1 MDVLPKDR
9 LVALH
14 NLSAGKLDAALRLG
28 GLPVPSL
35 GVTKAVT
42 PYTNFGEIS
51 LIGTRFLVDPRHV
64 PVYACDAFTP
74 SMPRV
79 RGGGIFPMENAAMA
93 VRRMLSPAAQR
104 RRGLY
109 GTGRLL
115 ADAAGSFSTMETM
128 QAARLQ
134 VVEASFARA
143 ERKLVDDLLNRFV
156 RGIAFCHQPRCPA
169 STARRET
176 SVMKALLTAYRNGAT
191 RAALLHALARRRF
204 FLVPPEL
211 ADLGVDILRRLSRVP
226 TPYFE
231 AKPPR
236 LVHLRE
242 FAGAAAPRNIA
253 RGLREALKRAGLTL
267 HFFDPEGGKTAQAE
281 AVRALAFHLA
291 EEACD
296 FLYPVTTAR
305 IMFKT
310 LTKQRPNHSPRL
322 RHSQLPRLK
331 SSDASRGALP
341 PQSRQQSPST
351 NPIPTPSPDTPKPAV
366 RSSTQ
371 ALLPDAPAASLP
383 LLEPCDR
390 ERPWMKPP
398 YPARAAGGYIRKSVS
413 PWPVTA
419 SWWPRSVTVRCAC
432 RGWCAACPLGRRG
445 PSRARPSSACSC
457 SSCNCAFW
465 MNSKTTRTTG
475 NTAPNGPCRAV

>member
-79 RGGGIFPMENAAMA
+79 RGGGIFPMENAEAA

-134 VVEASFARA
+134 VVEASLARA

-169 STARRET
+169 SAARRET

-211 ADLGVDILRRLSRVP
+211 ADLGVDILRRLPRVP

-242 FAGAAAPRNIA
+242 FAGAAAPRNTA
-253 RGLREALKRAGLTL
+253 PGLREALKRAGLTL

-291 EEACD
+291 EEAGD

-310 LTKQRPNHSPRL
+310 LTEQGRKRP
-322 RHSQLPRLK
+322 PRLK
-331 SSDASRGALP
+331 NSDAWRGALP
-341 PQSRQQSPST
+341 PRSRRQLPSIET
-351 NPIPTPSPDTPKPAV
+351 MPTHGPHAPGPAV

-398 YPARAAGGYIRKSVS
+398 YPAHAAGGYIRKSVS

-432 RGWCAACPLGRRG
+432 RGWCAACPPGRRG
-445 PSRARPSSACSC
+445 PSRVRPSSACSC

-465 MNSKTTRTTG
+465 MNSRTARTTG